1 MRSGAAGS
9 GSACGFGE
17 YGARRLGSFPDVV
30 GEQIAERYEVEE
42 LVGHGGM
49 SSVYKAR
56 DSLLERYVALKIL
69 HEQYSAD
76 DDFVERFKRE
86 ARSVAQLQ
94 HPNIVTVIDRGEAD
108 GRQFIVF
115 EYIDGENLKEHVVR
129 KGRLPIQ
136 EALEI
141 AVEVARGLAFAHQN
155 GIIHR
160 DVKPQNVLL
169 NGDGQAKVTDFGI
182 ARTLDV
188 DGMTQTGTVLGT
200 SNYIAP
206 EQASGRRVDAHSDV
220 YALGAVLYELLAGE
234 VPFPG
239 ESFVAV
245 ALKHVHEPPPNLLD
259 VRKDVPARVAAAVDR
274 ALEKDPEQ
282 RFPTMTDFA
291 AELEA
296 CLAELDDGTGESATM
311 VIPVRRRRQHKQ
323 VSRVPIGVGV
333 LALLAIGAIIAGFLA
348 LGGTTGSDNSAAAS
362 SKVALTGTT
371 SYDPFGDNKTE
382 HSDDAPNITDG
393 DQATYWSTERYND
406 APSLGKPGVG
416 VVVDAGKLVQPSRI
430 TVVTDTPG
438 FTAEIGAT
446 NTLGGTPEK
455 VSAAQTT
462 GTTTTFD
469 LTSNSPKQYYII
481 WITRLADGFNYA
493 HVNEVRAFK

>member
-1 MRSGAAGS
+1 
-9 GSACGFGE
+9 
-17 YGARRLGSFPDVV
+17 VV
-30 GEQIAERYEVEE
+30 GETIAGRYEVEE

-56 DSLLERYVALKIL
+56 DALLERHVALKIL
-69 HEQYSAD
+69 HEQYSTD
-76 DDFVERFKRE
+76 EDFVERFKRE

-94 HPNIVTVIDRGEAD
+94 HPNIVTVIDRGEEA

-129 KGRLPIQ
+129 KGRLDVR

-141 AVEVARGLAFAHQN
+141 AVEVARGLAFAHEQ
-155 GIIHR
+155 GLIHR

-169 NGDGQAKVTDFGI
+169 NGDGRAKVTDFGI

-206 EQASGRRVDAHSDV
+206 EQASGQRVDAHSDV
-220 YALGAVLYELLAGE
+220 YALGAVLYELLTGE

-245 ALKHVHEPPPNLLD
+245 AMKHMHEPAPNLLD
-259 VRKDVPARVAAAVDR
+259 VRRDVPLRVAAAVDR

-282 RFPTMTDFA
+282 RFPTMDAFA

-296 CLAELDDGTGESATM
+296 CLAELDHGPEGDKTM
-311 VIPVRRRRQHKQ
+311 VIPSARRAARQRKQ
-323 VSRVPIGVGV
+323 VSRWAIGIGL
-333 LALLAIGAIIAGFLA
+333 LALLAIAAIVIGLLA
-348 LGGTTGSDNSAAAS
+348 AGGTDNGGAPAAS
-362 SKVALTGTT
+362 KRVEVTGLT
-371 SYDPFGDNKTE
+371 SYDPFGDNKEE
-382 HSDDAPNITDG
+382 HSAAAVNITDRNPT
-393 DQATYWSTERYND
+393 TYWSTERYND

-416 VVVDAGKLVQPSRI
+416 VVLDAGTLVDLAQLV
-430 TVVTDTPG
+430 VVTDTPG

-446 NTLGGTPEK
+446 NTEGGTPEK
-455 VSAAQTT
+455 VSDSKAV
-462 GTTTTFD
+462 GRTTTFD
-469 LTSNSPKQYYII
+469 ISSNGPKRYYVI
-481 WITRLADGFNYA
+481 WITKLPPGLNYA
-493 HVNEVRAFK
+493 HVNEVRAFKS